1 MCGSPFTTCCSNRAK
16 IRVREQSVG
25 VLQEELKTQ
34 RERLSAGMVGALNVS
49 RAEVALANEQPELI
63 DAQTRLQ
70 NSYLRLSQLIGV
82 DPRSSV
88 APLRFEAA
96 GQLQYHPRRPDLNEC
111 LAYAD
116 VSRPEIRAREIDV
129 EIENQQLI
137 LDRSETRPRVEAFT
151 GYEVYSESDPA
162 VGPEF
167 NHGYVVGLNATWH
180 IFDGFATR
188 GRMQA
193 TRARRD
199 AALHALEAAR
209 LSVASE
215 VRSAFLDL
223 QQADRVLQSETR
235 NVQNAD
241 ESLEIAKGNLGAGLG
256 TQLDILQA
264 ASDVTRTRT
273 TRLGAIYLH
282 NVALARLARASAREP
297 EALGF
302 AGKDARTVG
311 RKGPSLRGGRAP
323 AAVPIAIRGEARD
336 RAADASSRLRSAAL
350 VNRSRFVRARNA
362 ANAITLDA
370 ALATTLEKN
379 PAIVEAKIALEQA
392 AGRRLVLRS
401 IGLPDLRIQGLAGV
415 QGGKRAGEPETQPFA
430 FARGFF
436 TQPLFDAAIPAS
448 RRRGD
453 IEVLL
458 AQQRLNV
465 AVVEQLHATRIA
477 FYTALFND
485 SLARARRSAT
495 ATPGGKRQHPGR
507 ALPGGTVRSRGGGE
521 RATARAGTRAAHRGS
536 PGAATTARCSPSHH
550 HGATIWLRR
559 KHLRPDGELH
569 FAPVDYDLKSRRP
582 RR

>member
-1 MCGSPFTTCCSNRAK
+1 MRRGAWILILLLAWAKVSPAAPTYTVEEAVALAKKQNAEIAIAAKQVEAARGGVIEARSGFLPSVVSTGLLRKRESQVASRLRSDDYDASLRVVQNLYTGGAVTSQRAIAQLIEEKRTLEYQALVNRVAMDVRVAFYDVLLDRAK

-34 RERLSAGMVGALNVS
+34 QERLSAGIVGALNVS

-63 DAQTRLQ
+63 DAQTRLE

-82 DPRSSV
+82 DPRSSTE
-88 APLRFEAA
+88 PLRFEAA

-116 VSRPEIRAREIDV
+116 VSRPEIRALEINV

-151 GYEVYSESDPA
+151 GYELYSERDPL

-167 NHGYVVGLNATWH
+167 NHGYIVGINATWH

-209 LSVASE
+209 RSAASE

-223 QQADRVLQSETR
+223 QQADRVLESETR

-273 TRLGAIYLH
+273 TRLGAFYLH
-282 NVALARLARASAREP
+282 NVARARLARASAREP

-302 AGKDARTVG
+302 AAKVAE
-311 RKGPSLRGGRAP
+311 GPSPGKPVAEVVVPPSTLGG
-323 AAVPIAIRGEARD
+323 AR
-336 RAADASSRLRSAAL
+336 
-350 VNRSRFVRARNA
+350 
-362 ANAITLDA
+362 
-370 ALATTLEKN
+370 
-379 PAIVEAKIALEQA
+379 
-392 AGRRLVLRS
+392 
-401 IGLPDLRIQGLAGV
+401 
-415 QGGKRAGEPETQPFA
+415 
-430 FARGFF
+430 
-436 TQPLFDAAIPAS
+436 
-448 RRRGD
+448 
-453 IEVLL
+453 
-458 AQQRLNV
+458 
-465 AVVEQLHATRIA
+465 
-477 FYTALFND
+477 
-485 SLARARRSAT
+485 
-495 ATPGGKRQHPGR
+495 
-507 ALPGGTVRSRGGGE
+507 
-521 RATARAGTRAAHRGS
+521 
-536 PGAATTARCSPSHH
+536 
-550 HGATIWLRR
+550 
-559 KHLRPDGELH
+559 
-569 FAPVDYDLKSRRP
+569 
-582 RR
+582 